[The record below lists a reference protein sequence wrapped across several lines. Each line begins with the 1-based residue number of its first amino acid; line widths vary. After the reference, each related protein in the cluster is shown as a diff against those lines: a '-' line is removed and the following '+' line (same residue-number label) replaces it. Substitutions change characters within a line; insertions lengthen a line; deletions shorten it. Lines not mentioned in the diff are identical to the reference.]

1 MLDLS
6 QNHTMLAPVNS
17 FVRAQHLFLSRP
29 TSVPGVLFGL
39 LLSACASTHQISE
52 QSGLAV
58 HTFTHDSI
66 NTHLLVANGA
76 MVMVDPGYEKNAPVL
91 EKELRDAGLDPAMVK
106 TIVVTHGHAD
116 HAGAARHFQARFQAR
131 VVAGKQDEGM
141 LSTGKNERLCPTGFL
156 GRWRHTEDEGAT
168 YTPFHA
174 DVDVTEPVDLASLS
188 GVPGRIVPLPG
199 HTRGSLVVLAGDAA
213 FVGDLFR
220 GSLVGSGAAT
230 HLYMCDLEGNK
241 KDIARL
247 LNELAPDAKRFFVGH
262 FGPVAREDVADY
274 FEVLPRK

>member
-1 MLDLS
+1 M
-6 QNHTMLAPVNS
+6 
-17 FVRAQHLFLSRP
+17 R
-29 TSVPGVLFGL
+29 TSASVALFGL
-39 LLSACASTHQISE
+39 LLSACSSTHQTSA
-52 QSGLAV
+52 QSGLDV

-91 EKELRDAGLDPAMVK
+91 EQDLRDAGFDPAMAK
-106 TIVVTHGHAD
+106 TIVLTHGHAD

-131 VVAGKQDEGM
+131 VVAGKGDEGM
-141 LSTGKNERLCPTGFL
+141 LGTGKNEPLCPTGFL
-156 GRWRHTEDEGAT
+156 GRFRHTEDEGAT

-174 DVDVTEPVDLASLS
+174 DIAVTEPVDLASLS

-199 HTRGSLVVLAGDAA
+199 HTKGSLVVLAGDAA

-230 HLYMCDLEGNK
+230 HLYMCDLESNQR
-241 KDIARL
+241 DVARL
-247 LNELAPDAKRFFVGH
+247 LNELAPDAKRYFVGH
-262 FGPVAREDVADY
+262 FGPVAREDVADH
-274 FEVLPRK
+274 FGVSLRP

>member
-1 MLDLS
+1 MNTCHAPRLS
-6 QNHTMLAPVNS
+6 
-17 FVRAQHLFLSRP
+17 LSRRP
-29 TSVPGVLFGL
+29 SVSGVLFGL
-39 LLSACASTHQISE
+39 LLSACASTHQVSK
-52 QSGLAV
+52 QSGLDV

-91 EKELRDAGLDPAMVK
+91 EQDLRDAGFDPAMVK
-106 TIVVTHGHAD
+106 TIVITHGHAD

-131 VVAGKQDEGM
+131 VVAGKGDEGM
-141 LSTGKNERLCPTGFL
+141 FSTGKNEPLCPTGFL
-156 GRWRHTEDEGAT
+156 GRLRHAQDEGAT

-174 DVDVTEPVDLASLS
+174 DVAVTEPVELAALS
-188 GVPGRIVPLPG
+188 GVPVRIVPLPG
-199 HTRGSLVVLAGDAA
+199 HTRGSLVVLAGDSA

-241 KDIARL
+241 KDVARL
-247 LNELAPDAKRFFVGH
+247 LNELAPDARRFFGGH
-262 FGPVAREDVADY
+262 FGPVAREDVADS
-274 FEVLPRK
+274 FDVLPRK